1 MKEPQ
6 WICITGTDG
15 AGKSSL
21 IELLVQEQTL
31 FEGKKVKE
39 VTIWDLFYLPKEE
52 QHLSIS
58 SKQAVDLYLK
68 SLSPQSRTFF
78 LLHCFA
84 QALEIARR
92 EAVDLAFVNAYW
104 YKYLATEVAY
114 DGNLEH
120 RLSLVASFPK
130 PDFVFSLGVS
140 VQTASQRKERYSAFE
155 SGFPAVVDSSSF
167 ASFQHKVQAAYQ
179 QIMST
184 VEHIPLDGELP
195 LLDLKKQILETLV
208 KDKK

>member
-21 IELLVQEQTL
+21 IDILLQDTIL
-31 FEGKKVKE
+31 FNGKKVKE

-58 SKQAVDLYLK
+58 SKQAVDWYLK

-78 LLHCFA
+78 LLHCMA

-92 EAVDLAFVNAYW
+92 EAVEIALINAYW

-114 DGNLEH
+114 DGNLAH
-120 RLSLVASFPK
+120 RLSLTTSFPK
-130 PDFVFSLGVS
+130 PDLVFSLNVS
-140 VQTASQRKERYSAFE
+140 VKTAGQRKKHYSAFE
-155 SGFPAVVDSSSF
+155 SGFPEQVNTKQF
-167 ASFQHKVQAAYQ
+167 MNFQHKVQAAYQ
-179 QIMST
+179 QIMTT
-184 VEHIPLDGELP
+184 VEHIALDGELP
-195 LLDLKKQILETLV
+195 LLELKKQILAQL
-208 KDKK
+208 KF

>member
-21 IELLVQEQTL
+21 IELLLQDQTL

-39 VTIWDLFYLPKEE
+39 VTIWDLFFLPKEE
-52 QHLSIS
+52 QYLFIS

-78 LLHCFA
+78 LLHCLA

-92 EAVDLAFVNAYW
+92 EAVDIALVNAYW

-114 DGNLEH
+114 DGKLEH
-120 RLSLVASFPK
+120 RLGLVESFPK
-130 PDFVFSLGVS
+130 PDFVFSLSVS
-140 VQTASQRKERYSAFE
+140 VETASQRKERYSAFE
-155 SGFPAVVDSSSF
+155 SGFPAVVAAPSF
-167 ASFQHKVQAAYQ
+167 AAFQHKVQTAYQ

-184 VEHIPLDGELP
+184 VEHFPLDGELP
-195 LLDLKKQILETLV
+195 LVDLKKQIMEILKT
-208 KDKK
+208 KI